1 MKEVRPMF
9 TKVFYKVVALSI
21 DVFESTI
28 IDERHFGTRSEAE
41 TYANSFSGST
51 VAFIIEM

>member
-1 MKEVRPMF
+1 MKEVSPMF

-41 TYANSFSGST
+41 AYANSFSGST
-51 VAFIIEM
+51 VAIIVEM